1 MQAIP
6 LLSSP
11 AEVDHRTVDAK
22 NIDRYEGKG
31 FLGGL
36 TDLGGAGSG
45 GAGGM
50 NMSTLTSEN
59 IYRQYNSGGQVEV
72 DYRVGGM
79 ATGQERFYSKNQFGV
94 FDGMALPY
102 EFLGEYYFNV
112 SRPIVNENAKSDNS
126 LRDAKKKICIVS
138 IYSKFDDGLFF

>member
-6 LLSSP
+6 LLNP
-11 AEVDHRTVDAK
+11 PVEVDHGRIDAK
-22 NIDRYEGKG
+22 NINRYEGKG

-36 TDLGGAGSG
+36 TDLGGAGGG

-50 NMSTLTSEN
+50 NMSTLTSDN
-59 IYRQYNSGGQVEV
+59 IYKQYNHSRGQVEV

-79 ATGQERFYSKNQFGV
+79 TTGQERFYSKNQFGV

-102 EFLGEYYFNV
+102 KFLGEYYFNV
-112 SRPIVNENAKSDNS
+112 SRPIVNENTKYDNS
-126 LRDAKKKICIVS
+126 LRDAKKRIWIACFHIQ
-138 IYSKFDDGLFF
+138 